1 MKAIIVEDSKLART
15 ELKHL
20 LKSVETVEI
29 IGEAENAEVAKE
41 KIEKLVPDLIFLDIH
56 MPGKTG
62 FDLLEDLEYIP
73 RVIFTTAYD
82 EYAIQ
87 AFEHNALDYL
97 QKPVKME
104 RLVQAVEKVQQS
116 LRNEEVKSSE
126 NKLSLSDQVFVKDG
140 ENCWFIDLSEIRHF
154 EVYGN
159 YTRIHFE
166 DQTPLIPRS
175 LSYMES
181 RLDEKYFFRANR
193 QEIINLKWIEKI
205 EPWFSGTIRVYL
217 KGGQT
222 VDVSRRQSILFKEIM
237 SF

>member
-20 LKSVETVEI
+20 LKSVETVEVI
-29 IGEAENAEVAKE
+29 AEAENVDIAKE

-62 FDLLEDLEYIP
+62 FDLLEELEYIP
-73 RVIFTTAYD
+73 KVIFTTAYD

-97 QKPVKME
+97 QKPIKTD
-104 RLVQAVEKVQQS
+104 RLIQAVEKVQQS
-116 LRNEEVKSSE
+116 IRESELKSQE
-126 NKLSLSDQVFVKDG
+126 NKLGPNDQVFVKDG
-140 ENCWFIDLSEIRHF
+140 ENCWFIDLSQIRHF
-154 EVYGN
+154 EVHGN
-159 YTRIHFE
+159 YTKINFE

-222 VDVSRRQSILFKEIM
+222 VDVSRRQSIVFKEIM

>member
-62 FDLLEDLEYIP
+62 FDLLEDLEYVP

-97 QKPVKME
+97 QKP
-104 RLVQAVEKVQQS
+104 
-116 LRNEEVKSSE
+116 
-126 NKLSLSDQVFVKDG
+126 G
-140 ENCWFIDLSEIRHF
+140 ENGKVSSGCRKSTAIL
-154 EVYGN
+154 
-159 YTRIHFE
+159 
-166 DQTPLIPRS
+166 
-175 LSYMES
+175 
-181 RLDEKYFFRANR
+181 EK
-193 QEIINLKWIEKI
+193 
-205 EPWFSGTIRVYL
+205 
-217 KGGQT
+217 
-222 VDVSRRQSILFKEIM
+222 
-237 SF
+237 